1 MRRLLLFMVVLA
13 ISNGGVAQVA
23 EPPRPQTVEILS
35 GSLRL
40 KGSLWRPEGRGPF
53 PAVVFNHG
61 RSDAAQQ
68 YSLQLGLTL
77 EHLAQILGPVFVRH
91 GFVFLYPFRRGEGPS
106 ADQGQFIGDLLQRE
120 DAAKGSEARWRLQLV
135 LMTTDHLQDALA
147 ALEFLKNL
155 PYVDTHRV
163 AVAGHSFGGQLT
175 LLEASREHTAHAA
188 VTFGAAAASWDNS
201 PELRD
206 RLIETV
212 RGLAM
217 PLMLIQAANDY
228 SLSPSRAI
236 DGELSRLS
244 KPHMRKIYP
253 AFGDTQSHGHNF
265 LYLDT
270 ARWERDVFAFLESN
284 LTPQKRSPRPV
295 KAFPESES

>member
-1 MRRLLLFMVVLA
+1 MRRLLLFTVALA
-13 ISNGGVAQVA
+13 ISSPGIAQVA
-23 EPPRPQTVEILS
+23 EPPQQQTVEILS
-35 GSLRL
+35 GGLQL
-40 KGSLWRPEGRGPF
+40 KGFLWRPAGRGPF

-61 RSDAAQQ
+61 RSDTAQH
-68 YSLQLGLTL
+68 YSPQLGLTL
-77 EHLAQILGPVFVRH
+77 EHLAQVLGPVFVRH

-120 DAAKGSEARWRLQLV
+120 EAAKGVEARQHLQLV

-147 ALEFLKNL
+147 ALSFLESL
-155 PYVDTHRV
+155 PYVDARRV

-175 LLEASREHTAHAA
+175 LLQASRDRPVRAA
-188 VTFGAAAASWDNS
+188 VTFGAAASSWDES
-201 PELRD
+201 PEIRD

-217 PLMLIQAANDY
+217 PVMLIQAANDY
-228 SLSPSRAI
+228 SLSPSAAM

-244 KPHMRKIYP
+244 KPHVRKIYP

-265 LYLDT
+265 LYFDI
-270 ARWERDVFAFLESN
+270 ARWEQDVFAFLEAN
-284 LTPQKRSPRPV
+284 VTPQN
-295 KAFPESES
+295 

>member
-1 MRRLLLFMVVLA
+1 MGRLLLFTVALA
-13 ISNGGVAQVA
+13 ISSEGGAQVA
-23 EPPRPQTVEILS
+23 ERPQQHTVEILS
-35 GSLRL
+35 GRLQL
-40 KGSLWRPEGRGPF
+40 KGFLWRPAGRGPF

-61 RSDAAQQ
+61 RSDTARLH
-68 YSLQLGLTL
+68 SLQLGLTL
-77 EHLAQILGPVFVRH
+77 EHVAQVLGPVFVRH

-120 DAAKGSEARWRLQLV
+120 EAAKGVEARLRLQLI

-147 ALEFLKNL
+147 ALSFLKSL
-155 PYVDTHRV
+155 PYVDARRV

-175 LLEASREHTAHAA
+175 LLEASRDGTVRAA
-188 VTFGAAAASWDNS
+188 VTFGAAAASWDGS

-217 PLMLIQAANDY
+217 PVMLIQAANDY
-228 SLSPSRAI
+228 SLSSSSAM

-244 KPHMRKIYP
+244 KPHVRRIYP

-265 LYLDT
+265 LYFDV
-270 ARWERDVFAFLESN
+270 ARWEQDVFAFLEAN
-284 LTPQKRSPRPV
+284 VTPQR
-295 KAFPESES
+295 